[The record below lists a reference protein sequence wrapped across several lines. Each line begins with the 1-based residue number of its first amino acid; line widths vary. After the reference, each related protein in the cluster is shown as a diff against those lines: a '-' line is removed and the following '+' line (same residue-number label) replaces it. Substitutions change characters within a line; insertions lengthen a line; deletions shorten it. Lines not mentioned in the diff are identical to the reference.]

1 MAGRRRAGRSNTR
14 RNVIIIVTCVVVVAA
29 LGVGA
34 FLFLT
39 RDTGGSGEVA
49 GSEGSTVTTSVSKPK
64 PTDPKIAAPKLALA
78 PLANGKT
85 APTPAG
91 VAKALGPIAADKAMA
106 NYAGEVI
113 DPATGTVLWKK
124 DATTPQ
130 IPASTAKL
138 LTGVALLS
146 SVKDPNARLTTKVIK
161 GDQAGDIIFVGGGD
175 VTLSA
180 RSAGV
185 DTVYDGAPTVGD
197 LAAQVQASGVP
208 VKRIVLDTSYWSG
221 PDLAN
226 GWKTEDIKG
235 TSQVR
240 QGYITKMSPLMVDG
254 DRQDP
259 SNENSPR
266 TGDPAMT
273 AGKALA
279 RALGNADL
287 PIVDGTAPPN
297 GRVIAQVQSQPLS
310 ILLSQ
315 ALLNSDNVLAES
327 LAREVAGAQGA
338 PRSFEGASAA
348 TLLAL
353 QDLGIDTINVQL
365 FDGSGMSENDRVTPD
380 VLAQVLAKATSGKKP
395 ALRYLLNGLP
405 VAGVS
410 GTLSSDPS
418 HGRFD
423 DARSKAGA
431 GWVRAK
437 TGSLNS
443 TLVIAGYTPDTD
455 GRILVFSL
463 VNNASISGNGPNGT
477 RAAQDA
483 FATVLRNCGCR

>member
-1 MAGRRRAGRSNTR
+1 MLIT
-14 RNVIIIVTCVVVVAA
+14 VLCVVVVAA
-29 LGVGA
+29 LGVGSY
-34 FLFLT
+34 LFLT
-39 RDTGGSGEVA
+39 ADGRGGNEQA
-49 GSEGSTVTTSVSKPK
+49 GGDGSTVTTSVSKPK
-64 PTDPKIAAPKLALA
+64 PVDPKVGSPKLALA
-78 PLANGKT
+78 PLPNAKT
-85 APTPAG
+85 APTPQG
-91 VAKALGPIAADKAMA
+91 VAKALAPVLADPNLA
-106 NYAGEVI
+106 NYSGEVI
-113 DPATGTVLWKK
+113 DPASGTVLWKK
-124 DATTPQ
+124 DAATAQ

-138 LTGVALLS
+138 LTGVALLA
-146 SVKDPNARLTTKVIK
+146 SVKDPNARLTTKVVK

-185 DTVYDGAPTVGD
+185 DTVYDGAPTVSD

-208 VKRIVLDTSYWSG
+208 VKRIVLDTSYWTG
-221 PDLAN
+221 PDLAT

-235 TSQVR
+235 TAQVR
-240 QGYITKMSPLMVDG
+240 QGYITKMSALMVDG

-259 SNENSPR
+259 SIENSPR

-287 PIVDGTAPPN
+287 PIIDGTAPPK
-297 GRVIAQVQSQPLS
+297 GQVIAQVHSQPLS

-315 ALLNSDNVLAES
+315 ALLNSDNILAES

-353 QDLGIDTINVQL
+353 QDLKIDTINVQL

-380 VLAQVLAKATSGKKP
+380 VLAQVLAQATSGKKP
-395 ALRYLLNGLP
+395 ALRYLLAGLP

-410 GTLSSDPS
+410 GTLSADQE
-418 HGRFD
+418 HRFD

-443 TLVIAGYTPDTD
+443 TYVLAGYTPDTD
-455 GRILVFSL
+455 GRLLVFSL
-463 VNNASISGNGPNGT
+463 ISNASIPGDDTGT
-477 RAAQDA
+477 RPTQDA
-483 FATVLRNCGCR
+483 FATVLRMCGCR